1 MRYLLLTLL
10 LWPALGAQSQGFY
23 PIAEIQEIIPSPLPL
38 PAVGEVV
45 INEFL
50 AENENGST
58 DENGQKEDWVEL
70 YNRTASPKSLQGLS
84 LTDDS
89 GKPSKWDFPPG
100 TMLPANGYLIV
111 WMDEDSSQGP
121 LHANFKLRKAGE
133 FLMLSNG
140 AGLVY
145 DSLSFGAQT
154 TDVSFG
160 RYPNGTGA
168 FTFMPTTFAAA
179 NSLVSAVA
187 TPATPERL
195 AIFPNP
201 ATQTAQIKG
210 SAPLGYLHLFDAG
223 GRMVLHQQT
232 LRAQQTQID
241 LTDLS
246 PGVYWLRTAGG
257 GGRLVVL
264 RP

>member
-10 LWPALGAQSQGFY
+10 LWPALGAQSQGLY
-23 PIAEIQEIIPSPLPL
+23 PNGKIQETIPSQLPL
-38 PAVGEVV
+38 PAVGDVV

-58 DENGQKEDWVEL
+58 DENGQKEDWAEL
-70 YNRTASPKSLQGLS
+70 YNRTSSPKSLQGLS
-84 LTDDS
+84 LTDDPA
-89 GKPSKWDFPPG
+89 KPSKWDFPPG

-140 AGLVY
+140 AGIVY
-145 DSLSFGAQT
+145 DSLSFGAQN
-154 TDVSFG
+154 TDISFG
-160 RYPNGTGA
+160 RFPNGTGA

-187 TPATPERL
+187 TPATRERF

-201 ATQTAQIKG
+201 AIQTVQVKG
-210 SAPLGYLHLFDAG
+210 SAPLGYLQIFDVG
-223 GRMVLHQQT
+223 GKLVLHRQT
-232 LRAQQTQID
+232 LREQQTEID
-241 LTDLS
+241 LDGVL

-257 GGRLVVL
+257 SGRLVVL